1 MARKVILD
9 RYYTFTP
16 STRTV
21 VIPRAVPRERLI
33 LITDVTTNVVIY
45 NFSDPNLTAT
55 SYTIATDSSGNTTT
69 TVVLN
74 YNTTALSATDS
85 LQIIIDEYDEK
96 TSPSETYL
104 DAVNKMRVSQPQSL
118 IDTDFEY
125 STQATKWEPLAL
137 LNNQPFA
144 YYYQTT
150 PLTITDIQATQG
162 SRTYTANTT
171 ANLAVGTP
179 ITVLDSLYSGA
190 DGTYIIDSSNGT
202 NFTYT
207 GKFYYPGT
215 SGTIYTNN
223 TTTIYQGYQYST
235 APISVTAVSNTSN
248 AISITTAQPHNLA
261 IGNEIALVGATATS
275 GAPNGSWVVTTI
287 ANNTNF
293 TIYSNATP
301 GSVVTTTTS
310 LAGNVATG
318 NLIINTIGS
327 TANISVGMTVSNA
340 TYFTANPPT
349 IVTSVINSSAIS
361 ISQPPIATLTS
372 ATVNYGAVIYPRP
385 MGTTLHRPF
394 SGGIRF
400 STNSP
405 SHNQQY
411 IRQTRRYFR
420 YQSGKG
426 IQMSTG
432 TTLKPNMFID
442 QLTSSSNTVTVYT
455 KDPHNITNGTT
466 VVIAGANESG
476 YNGTWNVANVLNPYA
491 FTYVSNSA
499 PSVTTASGSYYASV
513 SNWYGGSTRI
523 GIFDNMNGMFWEY
536 DGQTLWAVR
545 RNSVYQIS
553 GYVSVTPGSATVTAN
568 TSGPTGVSTAFSK
581 QLAVNDFIVIKG
593 MSYRVTNIASD
604 TSLTISPAYRGTAS
618 VPNAIITRTVD
629 NKTAQSSFNLDR
641 LDGTGPSGYNIDLTK
656 NQMFYIDYSWY
667 GAGFIRFGVRGPD
680 GNIVYAHKVINNN
693 VNYQAYMRSGNLPG
707 RYETNTF
714 SKITNITS
722 SVATGDTTINVAN
735 TVGWPNTGIAWIRN
749 ASTSEFVNYSAKTNT
764 SLTVTRT
771 LAGASAV
778 STNMTNNSP
787 VVVVSSNSGIQVGQY
802 VVGTGVPP
810 ATFVT
815 NVVGTNVT
823 LSVAATNTNAT
834 GALTFAPMGATA
846 AQTFSYSATALVNVE
861 LHAPSYASEINH
873 WGTSAIMDGQ
883 FTPDKAYVF
892 TRGMTTPVSVATN
905 AIYAI
910 MSFRIA
916 PSASQSQPGTGIG
929 VREVVNR
936 MQLIPYELDMAT
948 AVSMLVT
955 VYLNAVPSTAQ
966 LAQTWTNVG
975 GSSLSQYVFHN
986 AGTTLTGGE
995 PIFGFYLNSSG
1006 GTNLSVT
1013 QQDMTFIRD
1022 LGTSILS
1029 GGNATTG
1036 FGVYPDGPDVLT
1048 IAVQNLSGSANTVS
1062 GRFSWTE
1069 AQA

>member
-16 STRTV
+16 STRTI
-21 VIPRAVPRERLI
+21 VIPRAVPKERLI

-45 NFSDPNLTAT
+45 NFSDPNLLST

-69 TVVLN
+69 TIVLN
-74 YNTTALSATDS
+74 YNTAALSSTDS

-96 TSPSETYL
+96 FSPSETYL
-104 DAVNKMRVSQPQSL
+104 DPVNKLRVSQPQSL

-162 SRTYTANTT
+162 SRSYVANTN

-179 ITVLDSLYSGA
+179 ISVLDTLYGGA

-215 SGTIYTNN
+215 SGTVYSNN
-223 TTTIYQGYQYST
+223 VTAIYQGYQYSF
-235 APISVTAVSNTSN
+235 APISLSAVSNTSN
-248 AISITTAQPHNLA
+248 AISITTTQPHNLA
-261 IGNEIALVGATATS
+261 LGNEIALVGTTATS
-275 GAPNGSWVVTTI
+275 GAPNGSWVVSTI
-287 ANNTNF
+287 ANSTNF
-293 TIYSNATP
+293 IVYTNATP
-301 GSVVTTTTS
+301 GGAVTTTTA
-310 LAGNVATG
+310 LAGNVSTG
-318 NLIINTIGS
+318 NVIINTITS
-327 TANISVGMTVSNA
+327 TANIAAGMIAANA
-340 TYFTANPPT
+340 TYFTAAPPT
-349 IVTSVINSSAIS
+349 IVTAVINSTAVSV
-361 ISQPPIATLTS
+361 SQPPLAS
-372 ATVNYGAVIYPRP
+372 ATNATINFGAVVYPRP
-385 MGTTLHRPF
+385 MGSTLHRPF

-442 QLTSSSNTVTVYT
+442 QLTSSGNTVTVYT
-455 KDPHNITNGTT
+455 KDPHNITNGAT
-466 VVIAGANESG
+466 VNIANTNETG
-476 YNGTWNVANVLNPYA
+476 YSGTWTVANVINPYA

-499 PSVTTASGSYYASV
+499 PTVTTASGNYNASV
-513 SNWYGGSTRI
+513 AGWYGGSTRI
-523 GIFDNMNGMFWEY
+523 GIFDNMNGMFWEF
-536 DGQTLWAVR
+536 DGQTLYAVR
-545 RNSVYQIS
+545 RNSVYQLA

-568 TSGPTGVSTAFSK
+568 TSLSTGVSTAFSK

-593 MSYRVTNIASD
+593 MSYRVTNILSD
-604 TSLTISPAYRGTAS
+604 TTMTISPAYRGTAS
-618 VPNAIITRTVD
+618 SPNAIITRTVD
-629 NKTAQSSFNLDR
+629 NRTPQSAFNIDR

-680 GNIVYAHKVINNN
+680 GNVIYCHKVINNN

-735 TVGWPNTGIAWIRN
+735 TVGWPNTGIAWIRTPT
-749 ASTSEFVNYSAKTNT
+749 TSEFVNYTAKTNT
-764 SLTVTRT
+764 SLTVART

-778 STNMTNNSP
+778 TTSTTNNSP
-787 VVVVSSNSGIQVGQY
+787 VVVVSSNSNIQVGQY
-802 VVGTGVPP
+802 VIGTGVPP
-810 ATFVT
+810 AAFVT

-823 LSVAATNTNAT
+823 LSVATTNTNASA
-834 GALTFAPMGATA
+834 ALTFAPMGATA
-846 AQTFSYSATALVNVE
+846 AQTFSYSATAPVNVE

-883 FTPDKAYVF
+883 FTVDKAYVF
-892 TRGMTTPVSVATN
+892 TKGMTTSTTVPTGN
-905 AIYAI
+905 TYAI
-910 MSFRIA
+910 MSFRIS
-916 PSASQSQPGTGIG
+916 PSASQSQPGNALG
-929 VREVVNR
+929 VREIVNR
-936 MQLIPYELDMAT
+936 MQLIPYELDMVTPA
-948 AVSMLVT
+948 SMLVS
-955 VYLNAVPSTAQ
+955 VYLNTPIN
-966 LAQTWTNVG
+966 LLNQTWTNVG

-986 AGTTLTGGE
+986 ANTIVTGGE
-995 PIFGFYLNSSG
+995 AIFGFYLNSSG
-1006 GTNLSVT
+1006 GNNVTVT

-1029 GGNATTG
+1029 GGTATAG
-1036 FGVYPDGPDVLT
+1036 YGIYPDGPDVLT
-1048 IAVQNLSGSANTVS
+1048 IAVTNLTAGANTVS

>member
-74 YNTTALSATDS
+74 YNTTALSSTDS

-96 TSPSETYL
+96 YSPSETYL
-104 DAVNKMRVSQPQSL
+104 DAVNKQRVSLPQSL

-125 STQATKWEPLAL
+125 STQSTKWEPLAL
-137 LNNQPFA
+137 LNNQPFSFF
-144 YYYQTT
+144 YQTT
-150 PLTITDIQATQG
+150 PITVTDIQATQG
-162 SRTYTANTT
+162 SRTYVANTT

-179 ITVLDSLYSGA
+179 ITVLDTLYSGA
-190 DGTYIIDSSNGT
+190 DGNYIIDSSNGT
-202 NFTYT
+202 NFSYT
-207 GKFYYPGT
+207 GKFYYTGT
-215 SGTIYTNN
+215 SGSIYSNN
-223 TTTIYQGYQYST
+223 VTSTYQGYQYSYS
-235 APISVTAVSNTSN
+235 PISVTAVSNTSN
-248 AISITTAQPHNLA
+248 VISITTAQPHNLA

-275 GAPNGSWVVTTI
+275 GAPNGSWVVTTVS
-287 ANNTNF
+287 NSTNF
-293 TIYSNATP
+293 TVYTGATP

-327 TANISVGMTVSNA
+327 TANISVGMVVSNA

-349 IVTSVINSSAIS
+349 IVTSVINSTAIS
-361 ISQPPIATLTS
+361 ISQPPIATLT
-372 ATVNYGAVIYPRP
+372 AVTVNYGAVVYPRP
-385 MGTTLHRPF
+385 MGTTYHRPF

-442 QLTSSSNTVTVYT
+442 AMTSSSNTVTVTT
-455 KDPHNITNGTT
+455 KDPHNIFNGCT
-466 VVIAGANESG
+466 VSIAGADQSG
-476 YNGTWNVANVLNPYA
+476 YNGTWTVASVLSPYT
-491 FTYVSNSA
+491 FTYVSNSV
-499 PSVTTASGSYYASV
+499 PSSTTASGTYYASV
-513 SNWYGGSTRI
+513 TNWPVGSTRI

-536 DGQTLWAVR
+536 DGQTLNVVR

-553 GYVSVTPGSATVTAN
+553 GYVSATPGSATI
-568 TSGPTGVSTAFSK
+568 TSNSAVSGVSTAFTK

-593 MSYRVTNIASD
+593 MSYRITNIASD
-604 TSLTISPAYRGTAS
+604 TSLTISPVYRGTVAA
-618 VPNAIITRTVD
+618 PNAIVTKTVD
-629 NKTAQSSFNLDR
+629 NRTPQSAFNIDR

-667 GAGFIRFGVRGPD
+667 GAGFIRFGVRGAD
-680 GNIVYAHKVINNN
+680 GNVIYCHKVINNN

-722 SVATGDTTINVAN
+722 SIATGDTTINVAN
-735 TVGWPNTGIAWIRN
+735 TIGWPNTGILWIRN
-749 ASTSEFVNYSAKTNT
+749 ATTSEFVNYTAKTNT
-764 SLTVTRT
+764 SFTVTRT

-778 STNMTNNSP
+778 STSTTNNNP
-787 VVVVSSNSGIQVGQY
+787 IVTVTSNTNIQVGQY
-802 VVGTGVPP
+802 VIGTGIPP

-815 NVVGTNVT
+815 NVSGTSVT
-823 LSVAATNTNAT
+823 LSTSATNTNAT

-846 AQTFSYSATALVNVE
+846 AQTFSYSATAPVNVE
-861 LHAPSYASEINH
+861 LHAPSYAAEINH

-916 PSASQSQPGTGIG
+916 PSASQSQPGSGIG
-929 VREVVNR
+929 VREIVNR

-948 AVSMLVT
+948 PVSMLVT
-955 VYLNAVPSTAQ
+955 VYLNAIPSQ
-966 LAQTWTNVG
+966 LAQSWTNVG

-986 AGTTLTGGE
+986 SGTTLTGGE

-1029 GGNATTG
+1029 GGNATAG
-1036 FGVYPDGPDVLT
+1036 YGVYPDGPDVLT
-1048 IAVQNLSGSANTVS
+1048 IAVQNLSGTANTVS